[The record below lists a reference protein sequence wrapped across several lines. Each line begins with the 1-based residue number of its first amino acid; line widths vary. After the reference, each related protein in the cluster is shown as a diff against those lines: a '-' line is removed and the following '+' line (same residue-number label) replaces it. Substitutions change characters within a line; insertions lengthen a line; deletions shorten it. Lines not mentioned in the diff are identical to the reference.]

1 MYRLF
6 LHITYSI
13 GLTQA
18 SEKKPMSMPMFVS
31 IQPAYILH
39 PTWSSTFVRRAT
51 KYDSKA
57 PSFFNAHTCIHLHTR
72 SQFLSHGWTAVAT
85 HRIAEVKTSP
95 VKSQRH
101 PIGTDAPIENQG
113 TNVEP
118 LHQASRLWSACSKA
132 CRGAS
137 SPHLAGVAEH
147 GVQAVESFSR
157 GVAGGEVAH
166 GLVQSA
172 PLLQPV
178 LDLLAR
184 PDERHPVHRRHH
196 RLLHQLAVHVRQH
209 RPRKRLRLGV
219 APARAVRIGLHPRP
233 HDLGDPRVHV
243 RRLGLRA
250 NNEQRVGG

>member
-1 MYRLF
+1 MLILNHKV
-6 LHITYSI
+6 LHECFDHAPAFSSV
-13 GLTQA
+13 GL
-18 SEKKPMSMPMFVS
+18 
-31 IQPAYILH
+31 
-39 PTWSSTFVRRAT
+39 
-51 KYDSKA
+51 
-57 PSFFNAHTCIHLHTR
+57 N
-72 SQFLSHGWTAVAT
+72 
-85 HRIAEVKTSP
+85 HRQ
-95 VKSQRH
+95 SQRRLPAH
-101 PIGTDAPIENQG
+101 RLLSGCDIFRCFP
-113 TNVEP
+113 EP
-118 LHQASRLWSACSKA
+118 RHD
-132 CRGAS
+132 
-137 SPHLAGVAEH
+137 LAGVAEH

-243 RRLGLRA
+243 RRLGPGHEVDRDASLLVPRKRRVVLQA
-250 NNEQRVGG
+250 VAGAVLVHWEVGGVLLVARRAQGLAQLEARA